1 MADEF
6 GTVNLKRSDRARE
19 IEMIRQ
25 QYRKHRDALSLMA
38 SDAPTERLAAEYRRL
53 VGEID
58 TSFSKLDE
66 LEKRGALPDTQP
78 MMDAPKRTEPG
89 TRPLIAPPVLDSSDE
104 LAASTQTR
112 LIGIVLGG
120 VLVLGLIG
128 WLLWRASSD
137 GRSGAPKVATRI
149 AAAETTATEADAT
162 PVTPLI
168 AEALSAEP
176 AAHDYGIIRIG
187 TRAARQFEIA
197 NSTDTPITIQVER
210 SECRCLFYDYAS
222 LVPPKGKET
231 ITVTVDG
238 AKGKA
243 GNLSESVTVSSK
255 ADKSIATTLEI
266 NAVIR

>member
-6 GTVNLKRSDRARE
+6 GTVNLKRGDRARE

-25 QYRKHRDALSLMA
+25 QYRKHRDALALMA

-58 TSFSKLDE
+58 SSFSKLDE

-78 MMDAPKRTEPG
+78 MLDSPKRTEPG
-89 TRPLIAPPVLDSSDE
+89 TRPLVAPPVLDGSDE
-104 LAASTQTR
+104 MAASTQTR
-112 LIGIVLGG
+112 LIGIILGG
-120 VLVLGLIG
+120 VIVLGFIG
-128 WLLWRASSD
+128 WILWRASSD
-137 GRSGAPKVATRI
+137 GRANSP
-149 AAAETTATEADAT
+149 AAAERTAVTETAAPETDIT
-162 PVTPLI
+162 PATPLI

-176 AAHDYGIIRIG
+176 PVHDYGIIRKG

-197 NSTDTPITIQVER
+197 NSTDTPVTIQVER

-243 GNLSESVTVSSK
+243 GNLSESITVSSK
-255 ADKSIATTLEI
+255 ADKTIGTTLQI